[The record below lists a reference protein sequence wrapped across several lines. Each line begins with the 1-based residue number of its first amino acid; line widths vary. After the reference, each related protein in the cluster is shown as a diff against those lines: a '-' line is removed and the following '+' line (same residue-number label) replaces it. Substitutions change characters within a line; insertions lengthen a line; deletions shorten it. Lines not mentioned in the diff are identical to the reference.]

1 MKYHSKEDYDR
12 LTTKLSKEKLE
23 ARKLEPEE
31 LLFKLPMPVQSS
43 INDSKDDYADKKPV
57 RKPKSKEKLSKEK
70 QRILDVFDGLTKESQ
85 TIILK
90 LIEKPVWKLKAE
102 EKLSKEKQ
110 RLLDAFDTLPKES
123 RTIILKLVE
132 DFAKKVSSTNSVD

>member
-1 MKYHSKEDYDR
+1 MEYHSQKDYDR
-12 LTTKLSKEKLE
+12 FTTKIPKEKLE
-23 ARKLEPEE
+23 AHKRELEE
-31 LLFKLPMPVQSS
+31 LLLKLPMPVQSS
-43 INDSKDDYADKKPV
+43 INDFKDDHSDKKPV
-57 RKPKSKEKLSKEK
+57 RKPKAKENLSKEK
-70 QRILDVFDGLTKESQ
+70 QRLLDSFDGLPKESQ

-90 LIEKPVWKLKAE
+90 LIEKPIWKPQAE

-110 RLLDAFDTLPKES
+110 RLLDSFDTLPKES